1 MSKKLITVI
10 CYANYCRSPV
20 AKELLEHN
28 FGEKFNFDSAG
39 IAAFNDTGMDPRSY
53 EFLSKNTKIKPQLHI
68 PKNINE
74 SIIKESFSILAMDNL
89 ILSSLNKKFKKYRKK
104 FKLINFSSKNEVILD
119 PYKYDQKEYL
129 KTMKTL
135 NDVIEDMD
143 FDLLCV

>member
-20 AKELLEHN
+20 AKELLEYN
-28 FGEKFNFDSAG
+28 FGENFNFDSAG
-39 IAAFNDTGMDPRSY
+39 ILAFNDAGMDPRSHA
-53 EFLSKNTKIKPQLHI
+53 FLSENTKIKPKLHI

-74 SIIKESFSILAMDNL
+74 SIVKESFSVLAMDNL
-89 ILSSLNKKFKKYRKK
+89 VLSSLNQRFKKYRKK

-119 PYKYDQKEYL
+119 PYKYDDKEYL
-129 KTMKTL
+129 KTMKAL

-143 FDLLCV
+143 FDML